1 MNGSES
7 VLWSRHRTPWTF
19 LPSLTMLQ
27 ARENTLL
34 TSVHAGEA
42 QNRDS
47 LEYETEQ

>member
-1 MNGSES
+1 M
-7 VLWSRHRTPWTF
+7 
-19 LPSLTMLQ
+19 PSLTMLQ